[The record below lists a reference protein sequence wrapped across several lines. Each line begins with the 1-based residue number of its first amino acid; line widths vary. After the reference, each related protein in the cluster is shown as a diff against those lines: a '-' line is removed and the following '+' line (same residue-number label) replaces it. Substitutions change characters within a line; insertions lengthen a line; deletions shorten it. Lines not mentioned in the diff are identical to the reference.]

1 MLELTVA
8 LTITVMTSDGQK
20 FQAPKA
26 VKRQARYEKLQ
37 RVLETKTKGSANRKK
52 ILDKMAD
59 VRFKVG
65 NRRKDWVE
73 KTTTYL
79 AEKYETVVLEDLK
92 VGDMTKRVAPKK
104 DEQGNHI
111 SNGQAAKSRLNRA
124 ILGSSW
130 GVLKTRLA
138 DKTTVVLCTRRSG
151 VPSVAIQSLG
161 TVGSKR
167 SSSVLNAVTVR
178 TRILML
184 RRISRT

>member
-1 MLELTVA
+1 MKFRISVKWAELQQATSARVTCRNNRWYVSFTTPPKPKKTTGQGVVGIDRGV
-8 LTITVMTSDGQK
+8 TITVMTSDGQK

-26 VKRQARYEKLQ
+26 GKRQARYEKLQ

-92 VGDMTKRVAPKK
+92 VGGMTKRVTPKK
-104 DEQGNHI
+104 G
-111 SNGQAAKSRLNRA
+111 
-124 ILGSSW
+124 
-130 GVLKTRLA
+130 
-138 DKTTVVLCTRRSG
+138 
-151 VPSVAIQSLG
+151 
-161 TVGSKR
+161 
-167 SSSVLNAVTVR
+167 
-178 TRILML
+178 
-184 RRISRT
+184 